1 MGKSSL
7 RQKIETLVVVTVI
20 TLLVWLYAEGRNVT
34 TYTNEPITVRFVS
47 GDGEGLTI
55 SPEGPQRVLVSF
67 QGSSAMKQALET
79 ITAEGPITLPVV
91 EKPNEPST
99 VQNIVM
105 KDALNASVL
114 RDLGIQVTA
123 TDPAV
128 LPVTVRRL
136 VSVEMT
142 VKPIVSDGELASA
155 SSVEPARVRVNVPAP
170 LASMAEEL
178 SLIARVTEQELAGL
192 PANTPRAVN
201 VRLELPQPL
210 RDQPVELATRDAAVT
225 VTVRKQT
232 DTIALTSMP
241 IHINAPPLLLRR
253 YRIDLPEDQVVIRDV
268 KLSGPSDAIASI
280 RDKQFRVW
288 AELRPTADELDAG
301 MDQAPLYPHLPP
313 GVRLD
318 SPLPRVPVTVTR
330 LE

>member
-7 RQKIETLVVVTVI
+7 RQKIETFLVVTVI

-34 TYTNEPITVRFVS
+34 TYTNEPVPVKFVS

-55 SPEGPQRVLVSF
+55 SPDGPQRVLVSF
-67 QGSSAMKQALET
+67 EGSTAMKQALEA
-79 ITAEGPITLPVV
+79 ITEDGPIALPVV
-91 EKPNEPST
+91 EQPNAPSA

-105 KDALNASVL
+105 KDALNTSVL
-114 RDLGIQVTA
+114 RELGIQVTA

-136 VSVEMT
+136 VSVEIP
-142 VKPIVSDGELASA
+142 VEPIVSDVELATTSA
-155 SSVEPARVRVNVPAP
+155 VEPARVQVKVPAP

-178 SLIARVTEQELAGL
+178 SLIARVTEEDLADL
-192 PANTPRAVN
+192 PANTPRAVS
-201 VRLELPQPL
+201 VRLELPEPL
-210 RDQPVELATRDAAVT
+210 RDQPVELATRNVAVT
-225 VTVRKQT
+225 VTVRKQS
-232 DTIALTSMP
+232 DTITLTSVP

-268 KLSGPSDAIASI
+268 KLSGSADAIASI

-301 MDQAPLYPHLPP
+301 MDQAQLYPHLPP

-318 SPLPRVPVTVTR
+318 SPLPRVPVNVTR